1 MSTNT
6 LTARYAAAQSGGSYV
21 IEGKQSKIHKIGN
34 INPSRRGMNGDVY
47 CEDGLSP
54 TLTTNKGEGIK
65 IIQRGHGFNKGGV
78 HHIAPTLTSSSYHEN
93 NFVYDLH
100 NARKKD
106 MVGTLTASGHSDS
119 TSIGTFGITS
129 GQRIRKLT
137 PKECWRLQGF
147 PDWAFERAK
156 AVNSDSQLY
165 KQAGNSVTVPLVA
178 AIAKHF

>member
-1 MSTNT
+1 
-6 LTARYAAAQSGGSYV
+6 
-21 IEGKQSKIHKIGN
+21 
-34 INPSRRGMNGDVY
+34 
-47 CEDGLSP
+47 
-54 TLTTNKGEGIK
+54 
-65 IIQRGHGFNKGGV
+65 
-78 HHIAPTLTSSSYHEN
+78 
-93 NFVYDLH
+93 
-100 NARKKD
+100 
-106 MVGTLTASGHSDS
+106 MVGTLTASGHSGS